1 MHNKYYLGS
10 PAGWNKFP
18 TFFRKPEKGEN
29 YNNSDLCNQEPCLAS
44 LRWLGRLPDLFR
56 HQLVAGRL
64 IFILLFPYSLSYSQE
79 LSWMSPRSWERA
91 TVAMAPAFSSHVI
104 QIMERWSNLY
114 TQLISQIHVTHL

>member
-10 PAGWNKFP
+10 PAGWTKFP

-64 IFILLFPYSLSYSQE
+64 IFILPFPL
-79 LSWMSPRSWERA
+79 
-91 TVAMAPAFSSHVI
+91 
-104 QIMERWSNLY
+104 
-114 TQLISQIHVTHL
+114 